1 MEVNEDTKGVSDDGT
16 PLNKIDDT
24 QSHTMT
30 TSTDNE
36 SLGSNQG
43 TSGNGSDTDS
53 WTLLDQEEESRD
65 HEKLKIELFAN
76 RDLAVFAR
84 AAVQALELTTSLSR
98 ETLGSGLHDDDID
111 SHQNYT
117 DPSPNT
123 SKGHT
128 TDSDIE
134 TIDEIHTETDTNRDD
149 TPPTTCLSPLSL
161 SSNFKEA
168 EESKDSITT
177 VNSDG
182 IPVVEDDL
190 SPDGNSY
197 VWSREEGIHSDDETE
212 EVEPFSTIIKKP
224 SSPSDSTESIT
235 SAYPEPWLP
244 VRYSHTI
251 HLRHHLLCIF
261 DSPIF

>member
-1 MEVNEDTKGVSDDGT
+1 MEVNDDTKGVSDDGT
-16 PLNKIDDT
+16 PPNKIDDA
-24 QSHTMT
+24 QNHVMT
-30 TSTDNE
+30 TSTDNV

-43 TSGNGSDTDS
+43 SSGNGSDTDS

-65 HEKLKIELFAN
+65 NEKLKIELFAN

-98 ETLGSGLHDDDID
+98 ETLGSGTHDDDID
-111 SHQNYT
+111 NPKNYT
-117 DPSPNT
+117 EPSPNT

-134 TIDEIHTETDTNRDD
+134 TIDEIHTVTETNRDD

-161 SSNFKEA
+161 SSNFKDA
-168 EESKDSITT
+168 EDSKDSITT
-177 VNSDG
+177 VYSDG

-212 EVEPFSTIIKKP
+212 EVEPFSTIIKRP

-235 SAYPEPWLP
+235 SAYPEPELP
-244 VRYSHTI
+244 EEFPAIVKGQ
-251 HLRHHLLCIF
+251 
-261 DSPIF
+261 